1 MGQVYLL
8 ERSDSVDYEGE
19 TVRERRVFNE
29 PYKAYSALY
38 RYYVEDLEF
47 QREHVL
53 LLKDSI
59 MTEREKIETMEENFF
74 DEEEGCYSVRIIAGN
89 KKASIKKISVE

>member
-1 MGQVYLL
+1 MQAYLL

-19 TVRERRVFNE
+19 TVRERRIFDA

-38 RYYVEDLEF
+38 RYYAEDLEY

-53 LLKDSI
+53 LLKDST
-59 MTEREKIETMEENFF
+59 MTEREKIEAIEENFF
-74 DEEEGCYSVRIIAGN
+74 DEEEGCYSIRVIGGN